1 MQKIFFRSTKR
12 QDLLKYDRLTRMD
25 GPAMTW
31 AIHTIGFLDLKDT
44 TSAATIFNRS
54 YSLYTREPF
63 KVWTEAMPGVEG
75 AAGNFIT
82 GAGGFLQSIINGYGG
97 VRLHFDNLTIT
108 NFYVP
113 PESTSL
119 DFKGITYLGNRFSM
133 SIVGDEATIVF
144 KQVDKDHP
152 VKVFTPASVN
162 GTIAG
167 IGSEFKVKRDQQLV
181 MKPSTTP
188 FGSCAMKDTV
198 VGEKAGAAMFSF
210 SVVLTAV
217 LGYVSLSV
225 F

>member
-1 MQKIFFRSTKR
+1 
-12 QDLLKYDRLTRMD
+12 MD

-44 TSAATIFNRS
+44 TSAAKIFERS

-63 KVWTEAMPGVEG
+63 KVWTEAMPGVED

-97 VRLHFDNLTIT
+97 VRLHFNNLTIT
-108 NFYVP
+108 NFFVP

-119 DFKGITYLGNRFSM
+119 DFKGITYLGNRFSLTI
-133 SIVGDEATIVF
+133 SGDEATVVF

-152 VKVFTPASVN
+152 IQVFSPTSVN
-162 GTIAG
+162 GTTAAVG
-167 IGSEFKVKRDQQLV
+167 TEFKVKRDQKLV
-181 MKPSTTP
+181 MKPSSNP
-188 FGSCAMKDTV
+188 FNTCEMKETV

-210 SVVLTAV
+210 SVILTAV
-217 LGYVSLSV
+217 LGYISLSIL
-225 F
+225 